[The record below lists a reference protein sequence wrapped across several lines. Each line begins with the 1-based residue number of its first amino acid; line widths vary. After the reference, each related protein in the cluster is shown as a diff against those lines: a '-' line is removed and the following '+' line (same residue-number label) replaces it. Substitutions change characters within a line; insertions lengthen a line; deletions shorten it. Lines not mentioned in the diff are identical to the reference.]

1 MRIMEP
7 VLPREMETAIPLEE
21 ALAMAAA
28 YEEPVYGYAFAG
40 GSAAGHQLEKTEYK
54 ACIFTNCRFTGAALS
69 GAWFQNAVFE
79 NCDLSGAKLLEATLQ
94 KVRLRGC
101 KLSGVNFAAAVLSDV
116 TLEECVAEG
125 AVFSEAVFI
134 NVLFRKDNLRSAVFW
149 DVKRRS
155 VFRFQDC
162 CLVQAEFL
170 HTSLNG
176 QDLTTCNIEGAGFS
190 GEEELRG
197 AKVTPVQACELAKL
211 LGVIIE

>member
-94 KVRLRGC
+94 KVRIIACSSRSSESARPESGRPVEPVWCAGGSGRLGSGRQQAGGHRVGQRTQSKRGHHAASFC
-101 KLSGVNFAAAVLSDV
+101 CRLSGS
-116 TLEECVAEG
+116 
-125 AVFSEAVFI
+125 
-134 NVLFRKDNLRSAVFW
+134 
-149 DVKRRS
+149 
-155 VFRFQDC
+155 
-162 CLVQAEFL
+162 
-170 HTSLNG
+170 
-176 QDLTTCNIEGAGFS
+176 
-190 GEEELRG
+190 
-197 AKVTPVQACELAKL
+197 
-211 LGVIIE
+211 

>member
-69 GAWFQNAVFE
+69 GAWFQKAVF
-79 NCDLSGAKLLEATLQ
+79 K
-94 KVRLRGC
+94 
-101 KLSGVNFAAAVLSDV
+101 
-116 TLEECVAEG
+116 
-125 AVFSEAVFI
+125 
-134 NVLFRKDNLRSAVFW
+134 NVIFRKDNLRSAVFW

>member
-125 AVFSEAVFI
+125 AVFSEAVFK
-134 NVLFRKDNLRSAVFW
+134 NVIFRKDNLRSV
-149 DVKRRS
+149 V
-155 VFRFQDC
+155 RFQDC
-162 CLVQAEFL
+162 CRVQAEFL

-176 QDLTTCNIEGAGFS
+176 QDLTTCDIEGAGFS

>member
-94 KVRLRGC
+94 NTFFMRRDYDADAQPNASGAQYNFKIKDAGKWTKVVVYYDMGQVVNAISSKKSNPALEVSDTDDDAAILKDCYVAILGQN
-101 KLSGVNFAAAVLSDV
+101 KGGVVEISDV
-116 TLEECVAEG
+116 TL
-125 AVFSEAVFI
+125 
-134 NVLFRKDNLRSAVFW
+134 K
-149 DVKRRS
+149 K
-155 VFRFQDC
+155 
-162 CLVQAEFL
+162 
-170 HTSLNG
+170 
-176 QDLTTCNIEGAGFS
+176 
-190 GEEELRG
+190 
-197 AKVTPVQACELAKL
+197 K
-211 LGVIIE
+211 

>member
-1 MRIMEP
+1 MQHQAGGSRFRLIFEAGRRARYAYHGACP
-7 VLPREMETAIPLEE
+7 AREMETAIPLEE

-101 KLSGVNFAAAVLSDV
+101 KLSG
-116 TLEECVAEG
+116 
-125 AVFSEAVFI
+125 
-134 NVLFRKDNLRSAVFW
+134 
-149 DVKRRS
+149 
-155 VFRFQDC
+155 
-162 CLVQAEFL
+162 
-170 HTSLNG
+170 
-176 QDLTTCNIEGAGFS
+176 
-190 GEEELRG
+190 
-197 AKVTPVQACELAKL
+197 
-211 LGVIIE
+211 

>member
-101 KLSGVNFAAAVLSDV
+101 KLSGANFAAAVLSDV
-116 TLEECVAEG
+116 TLEECRGGRCVQRSCVQKRDLPQRQSAERRVLG
-125 AVFSEAVFI
+125 CKAAQCVPLSGLLPGTGGVFAHQSE
-134 NVLFRKDNLRSAVFW
+134 RTGSD
-149 DVKRRS
+149 
-155 VFRFQDC
+155 
-162 CLVQAEFL
+162 
-170 HTSLNG
+170 
-176 QDLTTCNIEGAGFS
+176 DL
-190 GEEELRG
+190 
-197 AKVTPVQACELAKL
+197 
-211 LGVIIE
+211 

>member
-94 KVRLRGC
+94 KVRQRGC
-101 KLSGVNFAAAVLSDV
+101 KLSGVNIAAA
-116 TLEECVAEG
+116 
-125 AVFSEAVFI
+125 
-134 NVLFRKDNLRSAVFW
+134 
-149 DVKRRS
+149 
-155 VFRFQDC
+155 
-162 CLVQAEFL
+162 
-170 HTSLNG
+170 
-176 QDLTTCNIEGAGFS
+176 
-190 GEEELRG
+190 
-197 AKVTPVQACELAKL
+197 
-211 LGVIIE
+211 

>member
-125 AVFSEAVFI
+125 AVFSEAVFK
-134 NVLFRKDNLRSAVFW
+134 NVIFRKDNLRSAVFW
-149 DVKRRS
+149 D
-155 VFRFQDC
+155 
-162 CLVQAEFL
+162 VQAEFL

-176 QDLTTCNIEGAGFS
+176 QDLTTCDIEGAGFS

-197 AKVTPVQACELAKL
+197 AKVTSVQACELAKL